1 MYIFHIMVNVVG
13 VEIMINL
20 MNKMKMSM
28 LNMKK
33 KKIIFAKDI

>member
-1 MYIFHIMVNVVG
+1 MVNVVG

-20 MNKMKMSM
+20 INKMKMSM